1 MWWLWVIDLKIILEL
16 EIRFKEDEIDEFR
29 GIYENNF

>member
-29 GIYENNF
+29 EIYENNF